1 MRVNFPNRGRGDFS
15 SPPPPRRFENSN
27 ENKLFVGNLTWGV
40 DSDMLREVFSQ
51 YGTVLEARVVND
63 RETARSRG
71 FGFVTMASEEE
82 TTEALNKLDGAVM
95 DSHFLKNITE
105 HSFALCLVFSFSDLF
120 LFYIF
125 IVLDVKMAI
134 LFRHRSM

>member
-15 SPPPPRRFENSN
+15 STPPPRRFDNSN
-27 ENKLFVGNLTWGV
+27 ENKLFVGNLSWGV

-51 YGTVLEARVVND
+51 HGTVLEARVVND
-63 RETARSRG
+63 RETGRSRG

-95 DSHFLKNITE
+95 DSHFLKISQHIHFLFILFFVFRTC
-105 HSFALCLVFSFSDLF
+105 FCFIFSF
-120 LFYIF
+120 YG
-125 IVLDVKMAI
+125 M
-134 LFRHRSM
+134 

>member
-15 SPPPPRRFENSN
+15 SPPPPRRFDNSN
-27 ENKLFVGNLTWGV
+27 ENKLFVGNLSWGV

-51 YGTVLEARVVND
+51 HGTVLEARVVND
-63 RETARSRG
+63 RETGRSRG

-95 DSHFLKNITE
+95 DSHFLKISQHIHLLFILFFVFRTC
-105 HSFALCLVFSFSDLF
+105 FCFIFSF
-120 LFYIF
+120 YG
-125 IVLDVKMAI
+125 M
-134 LFRHRSM
+134 